1 MSNFIIGVDEAGRGP
16 VAGPIVAAAVLYRGQ
31 KRETEIL
38 QQVDD
43 SKKLSALSRETL
55 FMMIIKNFIWSVQM
69 LDNKFIDKYG
79 IQKANFLVMWDAL
92 EEIKHKVK
100 RPVQVVADYIGGADR
115 LTQQADINF
124 YKNGES
130 RFKEIAAA
138 SIVAKVFRDHL
149 MMELDHDFPHYE
161 FWLHKG
167 YGTKRHYGH
176 LDKFGLC
183 PVHRRSFLSNY
194 FS

>member
-1 MSNFIIGVDEAGRGP
+1 MFTYTIGIDEAGRGP
-16 VAGPIVAAAVLYRGQ
+16 LAGPIVAAAVLYEGKPKQ
-31 KRETEIL
+31 KEIL
-38 QQVDD
+38 GKVAD
-43 SKKLSALSRETL
+43 SKKLSSQRREEL
-55 FMMIIKNFIWSVQM
+55 FRIIIRNFLWSVQM
-69 LDNKFIDKYG
+69 LDNQFIDKYG
-79 IQKANFLVMWDAL
+79 IQKANFLVVWDAL
-92 EEIKHKVK
+92 DEIKNKINKPFEALV
-100 RPVQVVADYIGGADR
+100 DYIGGADKYV
-115 LTQQADINF
+115 QQPNINF

-149 MMELDHDFPHYE
+149 MIQLDQDYPHYE

-167 YGTKRHYGH
+167 YGTKKHYGN

-183 PVHRRSFLSNY
+183 PIHRRSFLHDY